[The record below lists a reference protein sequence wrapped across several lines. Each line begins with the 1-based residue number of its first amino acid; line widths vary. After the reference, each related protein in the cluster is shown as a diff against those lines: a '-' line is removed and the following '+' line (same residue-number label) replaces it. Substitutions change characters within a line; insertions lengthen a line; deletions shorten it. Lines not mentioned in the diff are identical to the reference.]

1 MRECILSGGA
11 RGASPRSQLS
21 LWLQNPPYGYKKR
34 TPSDYHLIPPQNLI
48 LFISVHFNTFRR
60 EFRVFTVFALQSG
73 SQICDLYYYLKNH
86 LLLGHSFSSKSDTIL
101 LLVVVGAFRSCDF
114 SRSCKVVHDFGIVVQ
129 NVTAN

>member
-1 MRECILSGGA
+1 MHFVWGCERCKPSESTLPMATKS
-11 RGASPRSQLS
+11 S
-21 LWLQNPPYGYKKR
+21 LWLQKKR

-86 LLLGHSFSSKSDTIL
+86 MLLGHSFSSKSDTIL